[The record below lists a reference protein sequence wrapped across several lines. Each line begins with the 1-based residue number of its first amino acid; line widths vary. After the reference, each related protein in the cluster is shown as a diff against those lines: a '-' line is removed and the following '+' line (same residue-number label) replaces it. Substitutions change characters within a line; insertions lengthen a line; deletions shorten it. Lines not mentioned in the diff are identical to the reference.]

1 MARKYQHMQ
10 ELLPEIKELLA
21 KGMTQKEVEDKLGLT
36 GNRPIH
42 QLLKRERQRE
52 AKIAAGIKLAPKG
65 RPRKDSESRDIVAEQ
80 AYEIH
85 RLKMENALLRDFLLL
100 TGRK

>member
-1 MARKYQHMQ
+1 MARKYQHTQ

-21 KGMTQKEVEDKLGLT
+21 SGKTQKEVEDRLGLS
-36 GNRPIH
+36 GYRPIH

-52 AKIAAGIKLAPKG
+52 AKMAAGIKLAPKG
-65 RPRKDSESRDIVAEQ
+65 RPRKYSEPRDIVAEQ

-100 TGRK
+100 TGKE

>member
-100 TGRK
+100 TGRE